1 MEGDEV
7 TAFEVMRKHYG
18 QRDLAAREWKKNG
31 GKVVGYIGSDVPEE
45 MVLAAG
51 LFPLRISGNPSGG
64 TELADKYMEP
74 VFDPMVRSIFNRV
87 LDGTYSFV
95 DHLIISNSADA
106 LVRFFYYLREIKHV
120 EPRVAVPDFYF
131 FDILRTRFRTSA
143 IYNRARTREL
153 AEKLESWAGTRLTD
167 EGLSQA
173 ITVCNENRRLL
184 EEVARLRRAE
194 PPRLSG
200 VDALQIIGSSMFM
213 MKSEHNSLLQEFLSQ
228 ADALPRR
235 SGVRLFVDGS
245 ALDNLQFYEIVESC
259 DSVIVGETTDWGN
272 RYFEDLVS
280 VDCGPWDAVVDRYHF
295 KAPAPSKYPVSVR
308 VEYCVRKALEA
319 KAQGV
324 VFFILDADDAPSWDY
339 PEQRKALEAH
349 GVPSLC
355 LDMQQYVISDIEVL
369 KSKIKAF
376 IDESVKR

>member
-1 MEGDEV
+1 MA
-7 TAFEVMRKHYG
+7 AFEVMQKHYR
-18 QRDLAAREWKKNG
+18 QRDVAAREWKRNG
-31 GKVVGYIGSDVPEE
+31 GKVVGCIGSDVPEE
-45 MVLAAG
+45 MLLAVG
-51 LFPLRISGNPSGG
+51 LFPLRITGDPSGS
-64 TELADKYMEP
+64 TELADRYMEP
-74 VFDPMVRSIFNRV
+74 VFGPMVRSILNRV

-106 LVRFFYYLREIKHV
+106 LVRFFYYLREIRHV
-120 EPRVAVPDFYF
+120 ESHLAVPDFYF

-143 IYNRARTREL
+143 LYNRARTREL
-153 AEKLESWAGTRLTD
+153 AKKLESWSGTRLTD
-167 EGLSQA
+167 ERLSQA

-184 EEVARLRRAE
+184 QEVALLRIAE

-213 MKSEHNSLLQEFLSQ
+213 MKSEHNSLLREFLGQ
-228 ADALPRR
+228 VGDLPRR
-235 SGVRLFVDGS
+235 SGARLFVDGS

-259 DSVIVGETTDWGN
+259 NAVVVGETTDWGN
-272 RYFEDLVS
+272 RYCEDLVA
-280 VDCGPWDAVVDRYHF
+280 VDCSPWDAVVDRYQF

-339 PEQRKALEAH
+339 PEQRKALEAR
-349 GVPSLC
+349 GIPTLC
-355 LDMQQYVISDIEVL
+355 LDMQPYKISNAEEL

-376 IDESVKR
+376 TDELVKR